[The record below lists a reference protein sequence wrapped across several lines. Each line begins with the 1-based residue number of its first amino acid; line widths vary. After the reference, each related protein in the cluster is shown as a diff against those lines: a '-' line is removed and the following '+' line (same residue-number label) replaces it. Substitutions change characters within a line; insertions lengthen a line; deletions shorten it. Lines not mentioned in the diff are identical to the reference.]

1 MSRAKEPSLDSDS
14 SEAPALAEH
23 EQKKAE
29 EEESLNANVTYEV
42 IRREGVQELER
53 SSSAL
58 AWSGLAA
65 GLSMGFSF
73 LATGVL
79 HSHLPD
85 AAWRPLVTSAGY
97 TVGFLIVILASQQLF
112 TENTL
117 KAIVPLLA
125 HPGVKMLG
133 NVARLWAVV
142 LLANLVG
149 GLLFAWVLNGTE
161 LVSPEVRRSLLE
173 TGRKAVEHG
182 FWTSVVKAI
191 FAGWLVALMVWMLPA
206 AQTAHVAV
214 IVVMS
219 YLIALAEF
227 LHIIAGASE
236 VFYLAFSGELA
247 WGATVTRFLAPVLL
261 GNVIGGVTLV
271 SALNHAQVVSG
282 EAGGES
288 G

>member
-1 MSRAKEPSLDSDS
+1 MSRASEPSLNSES
-14 SEAPALAEH
+14 SGAPALAEH
-23 EQKKAE
+23 ERKKAE
-29 EEESLNANVTYEV
+29 DEESLNANVTYEV

-73 LATGVL
+73 LAVGVL

-85 AAWRPLVTSAGY
+85 APWRPLVTSAGY
-97 TVGFLIVILASQQLF
+97 TVGFVIVILASQQLF

-125 HPGVKMLG
+125 HPGAKMLA
-133 NVARLWAVV
+133 NVARLWGVV

-149 GLLFAWVLNGTE
+149 GLLFAWVLSGTE

-206 AQTAHVAV
+206 AQTAHVSV

-219 YLIALAEF
+219 YLISVGEF

-236 VFYLAFSGELA
+236 VFYLAFSGELG
-247 WGATVTRFLAPVLL
+247 WGATVTRFLGPVLL
-261 GNVIGGVTLV
+261 GNVIGGVMLV

-282 EAGGES
+282 EGE